1 MGSASYVQRFSALSI
16 ISSDSSNKFRGSGD
30 RVSVLCSLGIQLD
43 RRAVEA
49 NLNPE
54 QVRKGGLRMMS
65 RFLSHAQTGH
75 IQNRQLD
82 IVPFRVGLWIKAS

>member
-1 MGSASYVQRFSALSI
+1 VIL
-16 ISSDSSNKFRGSGD
+16 D
-30 RVSVLCSLGIQLD
+30 SVLCSLGIQLD